1 MNPYLK
7 ALARF
12 RNKIDFEIST
22 QSDAV
27 SFDFMLRNYAKGN
40 FTDEDLIEL
49 RGYYKGLKVAREML
63 QRTIEEQKE
72 IEGYCDDFGG

>member
-1 MNPYLK
+1 MSPYLK
-7 ALARF
+7 IIARF
-12 RNKIDFEIST
+12 NRKLNNEIANNS
-22 QSDAV
+22 SAWHFN
-27 SFDFMLRNYAKGN
+27 SMWNNYEKGN
-40 FTDEDLIEL
+40 ITDDDLIEM

>member
-7 ALARF
+7 VLARF
-12 RNKIDFEIST
+12 RNKIDFEISK
-22 QSDAV
+22 QSNAI

-40 FTDEDLIEL
+40 LTDEDLIEL

-63 QRTIEEQKE
+63 YRTISEQKE
-72 IEGYCDDFGG
+72 MEGE